1 MICTSLQ
8 HKNLDALFEALETTE
23 MAEIRLDRC
32 PLSLEEIEGLFGSS
46 DVPLVATCRIADV
59 LADLQRTD
67 GVPDTEKGR
76 REQQIRAYDITE
88 RRLTKAVEAGAAYI
102 DLEIEAPAPMSKR
115 LRKTAQENGTIV
127 IRSYHDFNGT
137 PSREKLAETAAQ
149 CREFGAEVIKI
160 VTTARCAADA
170 QTVLSLYDDFDR
182 LIAFCMG
189 EAGRQSRLDCLAKGA
204 PYTYA
209 ALTEEEA
216 TAPGQWTTA
225 SMKKALYGSWKPIS
239 CDAPLQMPCSKSF
252 AQRAILAAALAEGT
266 SHLSGYSPC
275 GDNESALA
283 VARSLGAD
291 VSFET
296 AGEAGSDEHFRSEA
310 RTRFCEE
317 EPASPA
323 VVIINGIGAKAGCL
337 QTESIHVGES
347 GLLTRLMIPIA
358 AVLGNG
364 NVRITGEKTLPG
376 RPLKGAADMMASF
389 GVLLASENARSNA
402 FNDVFVPLTVK
413 NNLVPGKAEISGK
426 DGSQLISG
434 LLTALPLTARNS
446 TLYVEDPKS
455 IPYMFITVDVLGKF
469 GIRIQSEMEGDD
481 IFLQTQDWG
490 HCSQITFKVKGNQQ
504 LKAADLAIEGDWSAA
519 ANFLVAGAI
528 FGTLDL
534 DGLDTASLQAD
545 LSIMDILTEAGA
557 SLSRLDEEKTLHVQ
571 RAPLNAF
578 HFDLN
583 QCPDLFPIVAV
594 LAAFC
599 QGESRLVGVNRLA
612 GKESDRG
619 KAVADMLTQMGVENR
634 IEDDEMIIRGQSLQ
648 QRLLTGALLRGGSY
662 TSLHDHRMVMAL
674 RVAALGADA
683 PIVIDDEACV
693 AKSFPS
699 FHEIFNKINH

>member
-8 HKNLDALFEALETTE
+8 HKNLDALFEALENTE

-32 PLSLEEIEGLFGSS
+32 PLSPDDIEGLFGSS
-46 DVPLVATCRIADV
+46 DVPLVATCRIAEV
-59 LADLQRTD
+59 LADLQRAD
-67 GVPDTEKGR
+67 GIPDTEKGR

-102 DLEIEAPAPMSKR
+102 DLEMEAPAPMSKR
-115 LRKTAQENGTIV
+115 LRKAAQENGTIV
-127 IRSYHDFNGT
+127 IRSYHDFAGT
-137 PSREKLAETAAQ
+137 PSREKLAETVSQ
-149 CREFGAEVIKI
+149 CREFGAEVVKI
-160 VTTARCAADA
+160 VTTAQCEADV

-216 TAPGQWTTA
+216 TAPGQWTTE

-283 VARSLGAD
+283 VARSLGATVLPVED
-291 VSFET
+291 T
-296 AGEAGSDEHFRSEA
+296 AG
-310 RTRFCEE
+310 TLT
-317 EPASPA
+317 
-323 VVIINGIGAKAGCL
+323 ITGIGATAGSMDL
-337 QTESIHVGES
+337 KEVHVGES
-347 GLLTRLMIPIA
+347 GLLTRLMIPIV
-358 AVLGNG
+358 AVLGKG

-434 LLTALPLTARNS
+434 LLTALPLTGKNS

-528 FGTLDL
+528 FGSLDL

-599 QGESRLVGVNRLA
+599 QGESRLAGVNRLA

-619 KAVADMLTQMGVENR
+619 KAVADMLTQMGVKNR
-634 IEDDEMIIRGQSLQ
+634 IEDDEMIICGRSLQ
-648 QRLLTGALLRGGSY
+648 QRLLTGTLLRGGSY

-674 RVAALGADA
+674 KVAALGADR
-683 PIVIDDEACV
+683 PITIDDEACV

-699 FHEIFNKINH
+699 FHEIFNKIKH

>member
-8 HKNLDALFEALETTE
+8 HKNLDALYEALETTE

-46 DVPLVATCRIADV
+46 DVPLVATCRIAEV
-59 LADLQRTD
+59 LADLQRAD
-67 GVPDTEKGR
+67 GIPDTEKGR

-88 RRLTKAVEAGAAYI
+88 RRLTKAVEAGAAYL

-115 LRKTAQENGTIV
+115 LRKAALENGTIV
-127 IRSYHDFNGT
+127 IRSYHDFTGT
-137 PSREKLAETAAQ
+137 PSREKLAETVSQ
-149 CREFGAEVIKI
+149 CREFGAEVVKI
-160 VTTARCAADA
+160 VTTAQCEADV
-170 QTVLSLYDDFDR
+170 QTVLSLYEDFDR

-209 ALTEEEA
+209 AFTEDEA
-216 TAPGQWTTA
+216 TAPGQWATA
-225 SMKKALYGSWKPIS
+225 SMKKALYGNWKPIA
-239 CDAPLQMPCSKSF
+239 CDTPLQMPCSKSF
-252 AQRAILAAALAEGT
+252 AQRAILAAALADGT

-283 VARSLGAD
+283 VARSLGAT
-291 VSFET
+291 VT
-296 AGEAGSDEHFRSEA
+296 GEDA
-310 RTRFCEE
+310 T
-317 EPASPA
+317 PA
-323 VVIINGIGAKAGCL
+323 VLTINGIGAHAGCL
-337 QTESIHVGES
+337 QNEAIHVGES
-347 GLLTRLMIPIA
+347 GLLTRLMIPIV
-358 AVLGNG
+358 AVLGKG

-389 GVLLASENARSNA
+389 GVLLSSDNARSNA

-434 LLTALPLTARNS
+434 LLTALPLTGKNS

-528 FGTLDL
+528 FGSLDL

-557 SLSRLDEEKTLHVQ
+557 SLSRLDDEKTIHVQ

-599 QGESRLVGVNRLA
+599 QGESRLAGVNRLA

-619 KAVADMLTQMGVENR
+619 KAVADMLTQMGVENH

-674 RVAALGADA
+674 KVAALGADG
-683 PIVIDDEACV
+683 PITIDDEACV

-699 FHEIFNKINH
+699 FHEIFNKIKH

>member
-32 PLSLEEIEGLFGSS
+32 PLSPDDIEGLFGSS
-46 DVPLVATCRIADV
+46 DVPLVATCRIAEV
-59 LADLQRTD
+59 LADLQRAD
-67 GVPDTEKGR
+67 GIPDTEKGR

-102 DLEIEAPAPMSKR
+102 DLEMEAPAPMSKR
-115 LRKTAQENGTIV
+115 LRKAALENGTIV
-127 IRSYHDFNGT
+127 IRSYHDFTGT
-137 PSREKLAETAAQ
+137 PSREKLAETVSQ
-149 CREFGAEVIKI
+149 CREFGAEVVKI
-160 VTTARCAADA
+160 VTTAQCEADV

-209 ALTEEEA
+209 AFTEDEA

-225 SMKKALYGSWKPIS
+225 SMEKALYGNWKPIA
-239 CDAPLQMPCSKSF
+239 CDTPLQMPCSKSF

-283 VARSLGAD
+283 VARSLGATVLPVED
-291 VSFET
+291 A
-296 AGEAGSDEHFRSEA
+296 AG
-310 RTRFCEE
+310 TLT
-317 EPASPA
+317 
-323 VVIINGIGAKAGCL
+323 ITGIGATAGSMDL
-337 QTESIHVGES
+337 KEVHVGES
-347 GLLTRLMIPIA
+347 GLLTRLMIPIV
-358 AVLGNG
+358 AVLGKG

-434 LLTALPLTARNS
+434 LLTALPLTGKNS

-504 LKAADLAIEGDWSAA
+504 IKAADLAIEGDWSAA

-528 FGTLDL
+528 FGSLDL

-599 QGESRLVGVNRLA
+599 QGESRLAGVNRLA

-619 KAVADMLTQMGVENR
+619 KAVADMLTQMGVKNR

-648 QRLLTGALLRGGSY
+648 QRLLTGTLLRGGSY

-674 RVAALGADA
+674 KVAALGADR
-683 PIVIDDEACV
+683 PITIDDEACV

-699 FHEIFNKINH
+699 FHEIFNKIKH

>member
-23 MAEIRLDRC
+23 MAEIRLDRG
-32 PLSLEEIEGLFGSS
+32 PLSPDDIEGLFGSS
-46 DVPLVATCRIADV
+46 DVPLVATCRIAEV
-59 LADLQRTD
+59 LADLQRAD
-67 GVPDTEKGR
+67 GIPDTEKGR

-88 RRLTKAVEAGAAYI
+88 RRLAKAVEAGAAYI
-102 DLEIEAPAPMSKR
+102 DLEMEAPAPMSKR
-115 LRKTAQENGTIV
+115 LRKAALENGTIV
-127 IRSYHDFNGT
+127 IRSYHDFTGT
-137 PSREKLAETAAQ
+137 PSREKLAETISQ
-149 CREFGAEVIKI
+149 CREFGAEVVKI
-160 VTTARCAADA
+160 VTTAQCEADV
-170 QTVLSLYDDFDR
+170 QTVLSLYEDFDR

-209 ALTEEEA
+209 AFTEDEA

-225 SMKKALYGSWKPIS
+225 SMEKALYGNWKPIA
-239 CDAPLQMPCSKSF
+239 CDTPLQMPCSKSF

-283 VARSLGAD
+283 VARSLGATVLPVED
-291 VSFET
+291 A
-296 AGEAGSDEHFRSEA
+296 AG
-310 RTRFCEE
+310 TLT
-317 EPASPA
+317 
-323 VVIINGIGAKAGCL
+323 ITGIGATAGSMDL
-337 QTESIHVGES
+337 KEVHVGES
-347 GLLTRLMIPIA
+347 GLLTRLMIPIV
-358 AVLGNG
+358 AVLGKG
-364 NVRITGEKTLPG
+364 PVRITGEKTLPG

-389 GVLLASENARSNA
+389 GVLLSSDNARSNA

-434 LLTALPLTARNS
+434 LLTALPLTGKNS

-504 LKAADLAIEGDWSAA
+504 IKAADLAIEGDWSAA

-528 FGTLDL
+528 FGSLDL

-599 QGESRLVGVNRLA
+599 QGESRLAGVNRLA

-619 KAVADMLTQMGVENR
+619 KAVADMLTQMGVKNR
-634 IEDDEMIIRGQSLQ
+634 IEDDEMIICGRSLQ
-648 QRLLTGALLRGGSY
+648 QRLLTGTLLRGGSY

-674 RVAALGADA
+674 KVAALGADR
-683 PIVIDDEACV
+683 PITIDDEACV

-699 FHEIFNKINH
+699 FHEIFNKIKH

>member
-46 DVPLVATCRIADV
+46 DVPLVATCRIAEV
-59 LADLQRTD
+59 LADLQRAD
-67 GVPDTEKGR
+67 GIPDTEKGR

-88 RRLTKAVEAGAAYI
+88 RRLTKAVEAGAAYL
-102 DLEIEAPAPMSKR
+102 DLEMEAPAPMSKR
-115 LRKTAQENGTIV
+115 LRKAAQENGTIV
-127 IRSYHDFNGT
+127 IRSYHDFAGT
-137 PSREKLAETAAQ
+137 PSREKLAETVSQ
-149 CREFGAEVIKI
+149 CREFGAEVVKI
-160 VTTARCAADA
+160 VTTAQCEADV
-170 QTVLSLYDDFDR
+170 QTVLSLYEDFDR

-189 EAGRQSRLDCLAKGA
+189 ETGRQSRLDCLAKGA

-209 ALTEEEA
+209 AFTEDEA

-225 SMKKALYGSWKPIS
+225 SMEKALYGNWKPIA
-239 CDAPLQMPCSKSF
+239 CDTPLQMPCSKSF
-252 AQRAILAAALAEGT
+252 AQRAILAAALADGT

-283 VARSLGAD
+283 VARSLGATVLPVED
-291 VSFET
+291 A
-296 AGEAGSDEHFRSEA
+296 AG
-310 RTRFCEE
+310 TLT
-317 EPASPA
+317 
-323 VVIINGIGAKAGCL
+323 ITGIGATAGSMDL
-337 QTESIHVGES
+337 KEVHVGES
-347 GLLTRLMIPIA
+347 GLLTRLMIPIV
-358 AVLGNG
+358 AVLGKG

-389 GVLLASENARSNA
+389 GVLLSSDNARSNA

-434 LLTALPLTARNS
+434 LLTALPLTGKNS

-504 LKAADLAIEGDWSAA
+504 IKAADLAIEGDWSAA

-528 FGTLDL
+528 FGSLDL

-594 LAAFC
+594 LATFC
-599 QGESRLVGVNRLA
+599 QGESRLAGVNRLA

-619 KAVADMLTQMGVENR
+619 KAVADMLTQMGVKNR
-634 IEDDEMIIRGQSLQ
+634 IEDDEMIICGRSLQ
-648 QRLLTGALLRGGSY
+648 QRLLTGTLLRGGSY

-674 RVAALGADA
+674 KVAALGADG
-683 PIVIDDEACV
+683 PITIDDEACV

>member
-32 PLSLEEIEGLFGSS
+32 PLSPDDIEGLFGSS
-46 DVPLVATCRIADV
+46 DVPLVATCRIAEV
-59 LADLQRTD
+59 LADLQRAD
-67 GVPDTEKGR
+67 GIPDTEKGR

-88 RRLTKAVEAGAAYI
+88 RRLAKAVEAGAAYI
-102 DLEIEAPAPMSKR
+102 DLEMEAPAPMSKR
-115 LRKTAQENGTIV
+115 LRKAALENGTIV
-127 IRSYHDFNGT
+127 IRSYHDFTGT
-137 PSREKLAETAAQ
+137 PSREKLAETISQ
-149 CREFGAEVIKI
+149 CREFGAEVVKI
-160 VTTARCAADA
+160 VTTAQCEADV
-170 QTVLSLYDDFDR
+170 QTVLSLYEDFDR

-209 ALTEEEA
+209 AFTEDEA

-225 SMKKALYGSWKPIS
+225 SMEKALYGNWKPIA
-239 CDAPLQMPCSKSF
+239 CDTPLQMPCSKSF

-283 VARSLGAD
+283 VARSLGATVLPVED
-291 VSFET
+291 A
-296 AGEAGSDEHFRSEA
+296 AG
-310 RTRFCEE
+310 TLT
-317 EPASPA
+317 
-323 VVIINGIGAKAGCL
+323 ITGIGATAGSMDL
-337 QTESIHVGES
+337 KEVHVGES
-347 GLLTRLMIPIA
+347 GLLTRLMIPIV
-358 AVLGNG
+358 AVLGKG

-434 LLTALPLTARNS
+434 LLTALPLTGKNS

-504 LKAADLAIEGDWSAA
+504 IKAADLAIEGDWSAA

-528 FGTLDL
+528 FGSLDL

-599 QGESRLVGVNRLA
+599 QGESRLAGVNRLA

-619 KAVADMLTQMGVENR
+619 KAVADMLTQMGVKNR
-634 IEDDEMIIRGQSLQ
+634 IEDDEMIICGRSLQ
-648 QRLLTGALLRGGSY
+648 QRLLTGTLLRGGSY

-674 RVAALGADA
+674 KVAALGADR
-683 PIVIDDEACV
+683 PITIDDEACV

-699 FHEIFNKINH
+699 FHEIFNKIKH

>member
-32 PLSLEEIEGLFGSS
+32 PLSPDDIEGLFGSS
-46 DVPLVATCRIADV
+46 DVPLVATCRIAEV
-59 LADLQRTD
+59 LADLQRAD
-67 GVPDTEKGR
+67 GIPDTEKGR

-88 RRLTKAVEAGAAYI
+88 RRLAKAVEAGAAYI
-102 DLEIEAPAPMSKR
+102 DLEMEAPAPMSKR
-115 LRKTAQENGTIV
+115 LRKAALENGTIV
-127 IRSYHDFNGT
+127 IRSYHDFTGT
-137 PSREKLAETAAQ
+137 PSREKLAETISQ
-149 CREFGAEVIKI
+149 CREFGAEVVKI
-160 VTTARCAADA
+160 VTTAQCEADV
-170 QTVLSLYDDFDR
+170 QTVLSLYEDFDR

-209 ALTEEEA
+209 AFTEDEA

-225 SMKKALYGSWKPIS
+225 SMEKALYGNWKPIA
-239 CDAPLQMPCSKSF
+239 CDTPLQMPCSKSF

-283 VARSLGAD
+283 VARSLGATVLPVED
-291 VSFET
+291 A
-296 AGEAGSDEHFRSEA
+296 AG
-310 RTRFCEE
+310 TLT
-317 EPASPA
+317 
-323 VVIINGIGAKAGCL
+323 ITGIGATAGSMDL
-337 QTESIHVGES
+337 KEVHVGES
-347 GLLTRLMIPIA
+347 GLLTRLMIPIV
-358 AVLGNG
+358 AVLGKG
-364 NVRITGEKTLPG
+364 PVRITGEKTLPG

-389 GVLLASENARSNA
+389 GVLLSSDNARSNA

-434 LLTALPLTARNS
+434 LLTALPLTGKNS

-504 LKAADLAIEGDWSAA
+504 IKAADLAIEGDWSAA

-528 FGTLDL
+528 FGSLDL

-594 LAAFC
+594 LATFC
-599 QGESRLVGVNRLA
+599 QGESRLAGVNRLA

-619 KAVADMLTQMGVENR
+619 KAVADMLTQMGVKNR
-634 IEDDEMIIRGQSLQ
+634 IEDDEMIICGRSLQ
-648 QRLLTGALLRGGSY
+648 QRLLTGTLLRGGSY

-674 RVAALGADA
+674 KVVALGADS
-683 PIVIDDEACV
+683 PITIDDEACV

-699 FHEIFNKINH
+699 FHEIFNKIKH

>member
-1 MICTSLQ
+1 MICTCIQ
-8 HKNLDALFEALETTE
+8 HKTLEEIFQILERVE

-46 DVPLVATCRIADV
+46 DVPLVATCRIADI
-59 LADLQRTD
+59 LADLQRAD
-67 GVPDTEKGR
+67 GIPDTEKGR

-88 RRLTKAVEAGAAYI
+88 RRLTKAVEAGAAYL

-115 LRKTAQENGTIV
+115 LRKAALENGTIV
-127 IRSYHDFNGT
+127 IRSYHDFTGT
-137 PSREKLAETAAQ
+137 PSREKLAETVSQ
-149 CREFGAEVIKI
+149 CREFGAEVVKI
-160 VTTARCAADA
+160 VTTAQCEADV
-170 QTVLSLYDDFDR
+170 QTVLSLYEDFDR

-209 ALTEEEA
+209 AFTEDEA

-225 SMKKALYGSWKPIS
+225 SMEKVLYGNWKPIA
-239 CDAPLQMPCSKSF
+239 CDTPLQMPCSKSF

-283 VARSLGAD
+283 VARSLGAT
-291 VSFET
+291 VT
-296 AGEAGSDEHFRSEA
+296 GEDA
-310 RTRFCEE
+310 T
-317 EPASPA
+317 PA
-323 VVIINGIGAKAGCL
+323 VLTINGIGAHAGCL
-337 QTESIHVGES
+337 QNEAIHVGES
-347 GLLTRLMIPIA
+347 GLLTRLMIPIV
-358 AVLGNG
+358 AVLGKG

-389 GVLLASENARSNA
+389 GVLLSSDNARSNA
-402 FNDVFVPLTVK
+402 FNDVFVPLTIK

-434 LLTALPLTARNS
+434 LLTALPLTGKNS

-528 FGTLDL
+528 FGSLDL

-557 SLSRLDEEKTLHVQ
+557 SLSRLDDEKTIHVQ

-594 LAAFC
+594 LATFC
-599 QGESRLVGVNRLA
+599 QGESRLAGVNRLA

-619 KAVADMLTQMGVENR
+619 KAVADMLTQMGVENH

-674 RVAALGADA
+674 KVAALGADG
-683 PIVIDDEACV
+683 PITIDDETCV

-699 FHEIFNKINH
+699 FHEIFNKIKH

>member
-32 PLSLEEIEGLFGSS
+32 PLSPDDIEGLFGSS
-46 DVPLVATCRIADV
+46 DVPLVATCRIAEV
-59 LADLQRTD
+59 LADLQRAD
-67 GVPDTEKGR
+67 GIPDTEKGR

-88 RRLTKAVEAGAAYI
+88 RRLAKAVEAGAAYI
-102 DLEIEAPAPMSKR
+102 DLEMEAPAPMSKR
-115 LRKTAQENGTIV
+115 LRKAALENGTIV
-127 IRSYHDFNGT
+127 IRSYHDFTGT
-137 PSREKLAETAAQ
+137 PSREKLAETISQ
-149 CREFGAEVIKI
+149 CREFGAEVVKI
-160 VTTARCAADA
+160 VTTAQCEADV
-170 QTVLSLYDDFDR
+170 QTVLSLYEDFDR

-209 ALTEEEA
+209 AFTEDEA

-225 SMKKALYGSWKPIS
+225 SMEKALYGNWKPIA
-239 CDAPLQMPCSKSF
+239 CDTPLQMPCSKSF

-283 VARSLGAD
+283 VARSLGATVLPVED
-291 VSFET
+291 A
-296 AGEAGSDEHFRSEA
+296 AG
-310 RTRFCEE
+310 TLT
-317 EPASPA
+317 
-323 VVIINGIGAKAGCL
+323 ITGIGATAGSMDL
-337 QTESIHVGES
+337 KEVHVGES
-347 GLLTRLMIPIA
+347 GLLTRLMIPIV
-358 AVLGNG
+358 AVLGKG
-364 NVRITGEKTLPG
+364 PVRITGEKTLPG

-389 GVLLASENARSNA
+389 GVLLSSDNARSNA

-434 LLTALPLTARNS
+434 LLTALPLTSKNS

-504 LKAADLAIEGDWSAA
+504 IKAADLAIEGDWSAA

-528 FGTLDL
+528 FGSLDL

-599 QGESRLVGVNRLA
+599 QGESRLAGVNRLA

-619 KAVADMLTQMGVENR
+619 KAVADMLTQMGVENH

-674 RVAALGADA
+674 KVAALGADS
-683 PIVIDDEACV
+683 PITIDDEACV

-699 FHEIFNKINH
+699 FHEIFNKIKH

>member
-8 HKNLDALFEALETTE
+8 HKNLDALYEALETTE

-76 REQQIRAYDITE
+76 REQQISAYDITE
-88 RRLTKAVEAGAAYI
+88 RRLTKAVEAGAAYL

-115 LRKTAQENGTIV
+115 LRKAAQENGSIV
-127 IRSYHDFNGT
+127 IRSYHDFDGT

-204 PYTYA
+204 PYTYV

-216 TAPGQWTTA
+216 TAPGQWTTE

-291 VSFET
+291 VSAET
-296 AGEAGSDEHFRSEA
+296 
-310 RTRFCEE
+310 T
-317 EPASPA
+317 SPT
-323 VVIINGIGAKAGCL
+323 VLTIKGIGAKAGCL

-434 LLTALPLTARNS
+434 LLTALPLTAKNS

-528 FGTLDL
+528 FGSLDL

-674 RVAALGADA
+674 RVAALGANA

-699 FHEIFNKINH
+699 FHEIFNKIKH

>member
-8 HKNLDALFEALETTE
+8 HKNLDALFEALENTE

-32 PLSLEEIEGLFGSS
+32 PLSPDDIEGLFGSS
-46 DVPLVATCRIADV
+46 DVPLVATCRIAEV
-59 LADLQRTD
+59 LADLQRAD
-67 GVPDTEKGR
+67 GIPDTEKGR

-102 DLEIEAPAPMSKR
+102 DLEMEAPAPMSKR
-115 LRKTAQENGTIV
+115 LRKAALENGTIV
-127 IRSYHDFNGT
+127 IRSYHDFTGT
-137 PSREKLAETAAQ
+137 PSREKLAETVSQ
-149 CREFGAEVIKI
+149 CREFGAEVVKI
-160 VTTARCAADA
+160 VTTAQCEADV

-189 EAGRQSRLDCLAKGA
+189 EAGRQSRLDCLVKGA

-209 ALTEEEA
+209 ALTEDEA
-216 TAPGQWTTA
+216 TAPGQWSTA
-225 SMKKALYGSWKPIS
+225 SMKKALYGTWEPVTGNE
-239 CDAPLQMPCSKSF
+239 PLQMPCSKSF

-283 VARSLGAD
+283 VARSLGATVLPVED
-291 VSFET
+291 T
-296 AGEAGSDEHFRSEA
+296 AG
-310 RTRFCEE
+310 TLT
-317 EPASPA
+317 
-323 VVIINGIGAKAGCL
+323 ITGIGATAGSMDL
-337 QTESIHVGES
+337 KEVHVGES
-347 GLLTRLMIPIA
+347 GLLTRLMIPIV
-358 AVLGNG
+358 AVLGKG

-434 LLTALPLTARNS
+434 LLTALPLTGKNS

-504 LKAADLAIEGDWSAA
+504 IKAADLAIEGDWSAA

-528 FGTLDL
+528 FGSLDL

-599 QGESRLVGVNRLA
+599 QGESRLAGVNRLA

-619 KAVADMLTQMGVENR
+619 KAVADMLTQMGVKNR

-648 QRLLTGALLRGGSY
+648 QRLLTGTLLRGGSY

-674 RVAALGADA
+674 KVAALGADR
-683 PIVIDDEACV
+683 PITIDDEACV

-699 FHEIFNKINH
+699 FHEIFNKIKH

>member
-32 PLSLEEIEGLFGSS
+32 PLSPDDIEGLFGSS
-46 DVPLVATCRIADV
+46 DVPLVATCRIAEV
-59 LADLQRTD
+59 LADLQRAD
-67 GVPDTEKGR
+67 GIPDTEKGR

-88 RRLTKAVEAGAAYI
+88 RRLAKAVEAGAAYI
-102 DLEIEAPAPMSKR
+102 DLEMEAPAPMSKR
-115 LRKTAQENGTIV
+115 LRKAALENGTIV
-127 IRSYHDFNGT
+127 IRSYHDFTGT
-137 PSREKLAETAAQ
+137 PSREKLAETISQ
-149 CREFGAEVIKI
+149 CREFGAEVVKI
-160 VTTARCAADA
+160 VTTAQCEADV
-170 QTVLSLYDDFDR
+170 QTVLSLYEDFDR

-209 ALTEEEA
+209 AFTEDEA

-225 SMKKALYGSWKPIS
+225 SMEKALYGNWKPIA
-239 CDAPLQMPCSKSF
+239 CDTPLQMPCSKSF
-252 AQRAILAAALAEGT
+252 AQRAILAAALADGT

-283 VARSLGAD
+283 VARSLGATVLPVED
-291 VSFET
+291 A
-296 AGEAGSDEHFRSEA
+296 AG
-310 RTRFCEE
+310 TLT
-317 EPASPA
+317 
-323 VVIINGIGAKAGCL
+323 ITGIGATAGSMDL
-337 QTESIHVGES
+337 KEVHVGES
-347 GLLTRLMIPIA
+347 GLLTRLMIPIV
-358 AVLGNG
+358 AVLGKG
-364 NVRITGEKTLPG
+364 PVRITGEKTLPG

-389 GVLLASENARSNA
+389 GVLLSSDNARSNA

-434 LLTALPLTARNS
+434 LLTALPLTGKNS

-528 FGTLDL
+528 FGSLDL

-557 SLSRLDEEKTLHVQ
+557 SLSRLDDEKTIHVQ

-594 LAAFC
+594 LATFC
-599 QGESRLVGVNRLA
+599 QGESRLAGVNRLA

-619 KAVADMLTQMGVENR
+619 KAVADMLTQMGVKNR
-634 IEDDEMIIRGQSLQ
+634 IEDDEMIICGRSLQ
-648 QRLLTGALLRGGSY
+648 QRLLTGTLLRGGSY

-674 RVAALGADA
+674 KVVALGADS
-683 PIVIDDEACV
+683 PITIDDEACV

-699 FHEIFNKINH
+699 FHEIFNKIKH

>member
-8 HKNLDALFEALETTE
+8 HKNLDALYEALETTE

-46 DVPLVATCRIADV
+46 DVPLVATCRIADI
-59 LADLQRTD
+59 LADLQRAD
-67 GVPDTEKGR
+67 GIPDTEKGR

-88 RRLTKAVEAGAAYI
+88 RRLTKAVEAGAAYL

-115 LRKTAQENGTIV
+115 LRKAALENGTIV
-127 IRSYHDFNGT
+127 IRSYHDFTGT
-137 PSREKLAETAAQ
+137 PSREKLAETVSQ
-149 CREFGAEVIKI
+149 CREFGAEVVKI
-160 VTTARCAADA
+160 VTTAQCEADV
-170 QTVLSLYDDFDR
+170 QTVLSLYEDFDR

-209 ALTEEEA
+209 AFTEDEA

-225 SMKKALYGSWKPIS
+225 SMEKALYGNWKPIA
-239 CDAPLQMPCSKSF
+239 CDTPLQMPCSKSF
-252 AQRAILAAALAEGT
+252 AQRAILAAALADGT

-283 VARSLGAD
+283 VARSLGAT
-291 VSFET
+291 VTT
-296 AGEAGSDEHFRSEA
+296 AEEAAG
-310 RTRFCEE
+310 TLT
-317 EPASPA
+317 
-323 VVIINGIGAKAGCL
+323 ITGIGATAGSMDL
-337 QTESIHVGES
+337 KEVHVGES
-347 GLLTRLMIPIA
+347 GLLTRLMIPIV
-358 AVLGNG
+358 AVLGKG

-389 GVLLASENARSNA
+389 GVLLSSDNARSNA

-434 LLTALPLTARNS
+434 LLTALPLTGKNS

-528 FGTLDL
+528 FGSLDL

-557 SLSRLDEEKTLHVQ
+557 SLSRLDDEKTIHVQ

-594 LAAFC
+594 LATFC
-599 QGESRLVGVNRLA
+599 QGESRLAGVNRLA

-619 KAVADMLTQMGVENR
+619 KAVADMLTQMGVENH

-674 RVAALGADA
+674 KVAALGADG
-683 PIVIDDEACV
+683 PITIDDEACV

-699 FHEIFNKINH
+699 FHEIFNKIKH

>member
-32 PLSLEEIEGLFGSS
+32 PLSPDDIEGLFGSS
-46 DVPLVATCRIADV
+46 DVPLVATCRIAEV
-59 LADLQRTD
+59 LADLQRAD
-67 GVPDTEKGR
+67 GIPDTEKGR

-88 RRLTKAVEAGAAYI
+88 RRLAKAVEAGAAYI
-102 DLEIEAPAPMSKR
+102 DLEMEAPAPMSKR
-115 LRKTAQENGTIV
+115 LRKAALENGTIV
-127 IRSYHDFNGT
+127 IRSYHDFTGT
-137 PSREKLAETAAQ
+137 PSREKLAETISQ
-149 CREFGAEVIKI
+149 CREFGAEVVKI
-160 VTTARCAADA
+160 VTTAQCEADV
-170 QTVLSLYDDFDR
+170 QTVLSLYEDFDR

-209 ALTEEEA
+209 AFTEDEA

-225 SMKKALYGSWKPIS
+225 SMEKALYGNWKPIA
-239 CDAPLQMPCSKSF
+239 CDTPLQMPCSKSF
-252 AQRAILAAALAEGT
+252 TQRAILAAALADGT

-283 VARSLGAD
+283 VARSLGATVLPVED
-291 VSFET
+291 A
-296 AGEAGSDEHFRSEA
+296 AG
-310 RTRFCEE
+310 TLT
-317 EPASPA
+317 
-323 VVIINGIGAKAGCL
+323 ITGIGATAGSMDL
-337 QTESIHVGES
+337 KEVHVGES
-347 GLLTRLMIPIA
+347 GLLTRLMIPIV
-358 AVLGNG
+358 AVLGKG
-364 NVRITGEKTLPG
+364 PVRITGEKTLPG

-389 GVLLASENARSNA
+389 GVLLSSDNARSNA

-434 LLTALPLTARNS
+434 LLTALPLTGKNS

-528 FGTLDL
+528 FGSLDL

-557 SLSRLDEEKTLHVQ
+557 SLSRLDDEKTIHVQ

-594 LAAFC
+594 LATFC
-599 QGESRLVGVNRLA
+599 QGESRLAGVNRLA

-619 KAVADMLTQMGVENR
+619 KAVADMLTQMGVENH

-674 RVAALGADA
+674 KVAALGADG
-683 PIVIDDEACV
+683 PITIDDEACV

-699 FHEIFNKINH
+699 FHEIFNKIKH

>member
-32 PLSLEEIEGLFGSS
+32 PLSPDDIEGLFGSS
-46 DVPLVATCRIADV
+46 DVPLVATCRIAEV
-59 LADLQRTD
+59 LADLQRAD
-67 GVPDTEKGR
+67 GIPDTEKGR

-102 DLEIEAPAPMSKR
+102 DLEMEAPAPMSKR
-115 LRKTAQENGTIV
+115 LRKAAQENGTIV
-127 IRSYHDFNGT
+127 IRSYHDFTGT
-137 PSREKLAETAAQ
+137 PSREKLAEMAAQ
-149 CREFGAEVIKI
+149 CREFGAEVVKI
-160 VTTARCAADA
+160 VTTAQCEADV
-170 QTVLSLYDDFDR
+170 QTVLSLYEDFDR

-209 ALTEEEA
+209 AFTEDEA

-225 SMKKALYGSWKPIS
+225 SMEKALYGNWKPIA
-239 CDAPLQMPCSKSF
+239 CDTPLQMPCSKSF

-283 VARSLGAD
+283 VARSLGATVLPVED
-291 VSFET
+291 A
-296 AGEAGSDEHFRSEA
+296 AG
-310 RTRFCEE
+310 TLT
-317 EPASPA
+317 
-323 VVIINGIGAKAGCL
+323 ITGIGATAGSMDL
-337 QTESIHVGES
+337 KEVHVGES
-347 GLLTRLMIPIA
+347 GLLTRLMIPIV
-358 AVLGNG
+358 AVLGKG
-364 NVRITGEKTLPG
+364 PVRITGEKTLPG

-389 GVLLASENARSNA
+389 GVLLSSDNARSNA

-434 LLTALPLTARNS
+434 LLTALPLTGKNS

-504 LKAADLAIEGDWSAA
+504 IKAADLAIEGDWSAA

-528 FGTLDL
+528 FGSLDL

-599 QGESRLVGVNRLA
+599 QGESRLAGVNRLA

-619 KAVADMLTQMGVENR
+619 KAVADMLTQMGVKNR
-634 IEDDEMIIRGQSLQ
+634 IEDDEMIICGRSLQ
-648 QRLLTGALLRGGSY
+648 QRLLTGTLLRGGSY

-674 RVAALGADA
+674 KVAALGADR
-683 PIVIDDEACV
+683 PITIDDEACV

-699 FHEIFNKINH
+699 FHEIFNKIKH

>member
-1 MICTSLQ
+1 M
-8 HKNLDALFEALETTE
+8 E
-23 MAEIRLDRC
+23 
-32 PLSLEEIEGLFGSS
+32 
-46 DVPLVATCRIADV
+46 
-59 LADLQRTD
+59 
-67 GVPDTEKGR
+67 
-76 REQQIRAYDITE
+76 
-88 RRLTKAVEAGAAYI
+88 
-102 DLEIEAPAPMSKR
+102 
-115 LRKTAQENGTIV
+115 
-127 IRSYHDFNGT
+127 
-137 PSREKLAETAAQ
+137 
-149 CREFGAEVIKI
+149 
-160 VTTARCAADA
+160 
-170 QTVLSLYDDFDR
+170 
-182 LIAFCMG
+182 
-189 EAGRQSRLDCLAKGA
+189 
-204 PYTYA
+204 
-209 ALTEEEA
+209 
-216 TAPGQWTTA
+216 
-225 SMKKALYGSWKPIS
+225 KALYGNWKPIA
-239 CDAPLQMPCSKSF
+239 CDTPLQMPCSKSF
-252 AQRAILAAALAEGT
+252 AQRAILAAALADGT

-283 VARSLGAD
+283 VARSLGATVLPVED
-291 VSFET
+291 A
-296 AGEAGSDEHFRSEA
+296 AG
-310 RTRFCEE
+310 TLT
-317 EPASPA
+317 
-323 VVIINGIGAKAGCL
+323 ITGIGATAGSMDL
-337 QTESIHVGES
+337 KEVHVGES
-347 GLLTRLMIPIA
+347 GLLTRLMIPIV
-358 AVLGNG
+358 AVLGKG
-364 NVRITGEKTLPG
+364 PVRITGEKTLPG

-434 LLTALPLTARNS
+434 LLTALPLTGKNS

-504 LKAADLAIEGDWSAA
+504 IKAADLAIEGDWSAA

-528 FGTLDL
+528 FGSLDL

-599 QGESRLVGVNRLA
+599 QGESRLAGVNRLA

-619 KAVADMLTQMGVENR
+619 KAVADMLTQMGVKNR
-634 IEDDEMIIRGQSLQ
+634 IEDDEMIICGRSLQ
-648 QRLLTGALLRGGSY
+648 QRLLTGTLLRGGSY

-674 RVAALGADA
+674 KVAALGADR
-683 PIVIDDEACV
+683 PITIDDEACV

-699 FHEIFNKINH
+699 FHEIFNKIKH

>member
-32 PLSLEEIEGLFGSS
+32 PLSPDDIEGLFGSS
-46 DVPLVATCRIADV
+46 DVPLVATCRIAEV
-59 LADLQRTD
+59 LADLQRAD
-67 GVPDTEKGR
+67 GIPDTEKGR

-102 DLEIEAPAPMSKR
+102 DLEMEAPAPMSKR
-115 LRKTAQENGTIV
+115 LRKAAQENGTIV
-127 IRSYHDFNGT
+127 IRSYHDFAGT
-137 PSREKLAETAAQ
+137 PSREKLAETVSQ
-149 CREFGAEVIKI
+149 CREFGAEVVKI
-160 VTTARCAADA
+160 VTTAQCEADV

-209 ALTEEEA
+209 ALTEDEA
-216 TAPGQWTTA
+216 TAPGQWSTA
-225 SMKKALYGSWKPIS
+225 SMKKALYGTWEPVTGNE
-239 CDAPLQMPCSKSF
+239 PLQMPCSKSF

-283 VARSLGAD
+283 VARSLGATVLPVED
-291 VSFET
+291 T
-296 AGEAGSDEHFRSEA
+296 AG
-310 RTRFCEE
+310 TLT
-317 EPASPA
+317 
-323 VVIINGIGAKAGCL
+323 ITGIGATAGSMDL
-337 QTESIHVGES
+337 KEVHVGES
-347 GLLTRLMIPIA
+347 GLLTRLMIPIV
-358 AVLGNG
+358 AVLGKG

-434 LLTALPLTARNS
+434 LLTALPLTGKNS

-528 FGTLDL
+528 FGSLDL

-599 QGESRLVGVNRLA
+599 QGESRLAGVNRLA

-619 KAVADMLTQMGVENR
+619 KAVADMLTQMGVKNR
-634 IEDDEMIIRGQSLQ
+634 IEDDEMIICGRSLQ
-648 QRLLTGALLRGGSY
+648 QRLLTGTLLRGGSY

-674 RVAALGADA
+674 KVAALGADR
-683 PIVIDDEACV
+683 PITIDDEACV

-699 FHEIFNKINH
+699 FHEIFNKIKH

>member
-32 PLSLEEIEGLFGSS
+32 PLSPDDIEGLFGSS
-46 DVPLVATCRIADV
+46 DVPLVATCRIAEV
-59 LADLQRTD
+59 LADLQRAD
-67 GVPDTEKGR
+67 GIPDTEKGR

-102 DLEIEAPAPMSKR
+102 DLEMEAPAPMSKR
-115 LRKTAQENGTIV
+115 LRKAAQENGTIV
-127 IRSYHDFNGT
+127 IRSYHDFAGT
-137 PSREKLAETAAQ
+137 PSREKLAETVSQ
-149 CREFGAEVIKI
+149 CREFGAEVVKI
-160 VTTARCAADA
+160 VTTAQCEADV

-209 ALTEEEA
+209 ALTEDEA
-216 TAPGQWTTA
+216 TAPGQWSTA
-225 SMKKALYGSWKPIS
+225 SMKKALYGTWEPVTGNE
-239 CDAPLQMPCSKSF
+239 PLQMPCSKSF

-283 VARSLGAD
+283 VARSLGATVLPVED
-291 VSFET
+291 T
-296 AGEAGSDEHFRSEA
+296 AG
-310 RTRFCEE
+310 TLT
-317 EPASPA
+317 
-323 VVIINGIGAKAGCL
+323 ITGIGATAGSMDL
-337 QTESIHVGES
+337 KEVHVGES
-347 GLLTRLMIPIA
+347 GLLTRLMIPIV
-358 AVLGNG
+358 AVLGKG

-434 LLTALPLTARNS
+434 LLTALPLTGKNS

-528 FGTLDL
+528 FGSLDL

-594 LAAFC
+594 LATFC
-599 QGESRLVGVNRLA
+599 QGESRLAGVNRLA

-619 KAVADMLTQMGVENR
+619 KAVADMLTQMGVENH
-634 IEDDEMIIRGQSLQ
+634 IEDDEMIICGQSLQ

-674 RVAALGADA
+674 KVAALGADG
-683 PIVIDDEACV
+683 PITIDDEACV

-699 FHEIFNKINH
+699 FHEIFNKIKH

>member
-32 PLSLEEIEGLFGSS
+32 PLSPDDIEGLFGSS
-46 DVPLVATCRIADV
+46 DVPLVATCRIAEV
-59 LADLQRTD
+59 LADLQRAD
-67 GVPDTEKGR
+67 GIPDTEKGR

-102 DLEIEAPAPMSKR
+102 DLEMEAPAPMSKR
-115 LRKTAQENGTIV
+115 LRKAALENGTIV
-127 IRSYHDFNGT
+127 IRSYHDFTGT
-137 PSREKLAETAAQ
+137 PSREKLAETISQ
-149 CREFGAEVIKI
+149 CREFGAEVVKI
-160 VTTARCAADA
+160 VTTAQCEADV
-170 QTVLSLYDDFDR
+170 QTVLSLYEDFDR

-209 ALTEEEA
+209 AFTEDEA

-225 SMKKALYGSWKPIS
+225 SMEKALYGNWKPIA
-239 CDAPLQMPCSKSF
+239 CDTPLQMPCSKSF

-283 VARSLGAD
+283 VARSLGATVLPVED
-291 VSFET
+291 A
-296 AGEAGSDEHFRSEA
+296 AG
-310 RTRFCEE
+310 TLT
-317 EPASPA
+317 
-323 VVIINGIGAKAGCL
+323 ITGIGATAGSMDL
-337 QTESIHVGES
+337 KEVHVGES
-347 GLLTRLMIPIA
+347 GLLTRLMIPIV
-358 AVLGNG
+358 AVLGKG
-364 NVRITGEKTLPG
+364 PVRITGEKTLPG

-389 GVLLASENARSNA
+389 GVLLSSDNARSNA

-434 LLTALPLTARNS
+434 LLTALPLTSKNS

-504 LKAADLAIEGDWSAA
+504 IKAADLAIEGDWSAA

-528 FGTLDL
+528 FGSLDL

-594 LAAFC
+594 LATFC
-599 QGESRLVGVNRLA
+599 QGESRLAGVNRLA

-619 KAVADMLTQMGVENR
+619 KAVADMLTQMGVENH

-674 RVAALGADA
+674 KVAALGADS
-683 PIVIDDEACV
+683 PITIDDEACV

-699 FHEIFNKINH
+699 FHEIFNKIKH

>member
-8 HKNLDALFEALETTE
+8 QKNLDALFEALETTE

-32 PLSLEEIEGLFGSS
+32 PLSPDDIEGLFGSS
-46 DVPLVATCRIADV
+46 DVPLVATCRIAEV
-59 LADLQRTD
+59 LADLQRAD
-67 GVPDTEKGR
+67 GIPDTEKGR

-102 DLEIEAPAPMSKR
+102 DLEMEAPAPMSKR
-115 LRKTAQENGTIV
+115 LRKAAQENGTIV
-127 IRSYHDFNGT
+127 IRSYHDFAGT
-137 PSREKLAETAAQ
+137 PSREKLAETVSQ
-149 CREFGAEVIKI
+149 CREFGAEVVKI
-160 VTTARCAADA
+160 VTTAQCEADV
-170 QTVLSLYDDFDR
+170 QTVLSLYEDFDR

-209 ALTEEEA
+209 AFTEDEA

-225 SMKKALYGSWKPIS
+225 SMEKALYGNWKPIA
-239 CDAPLQMPCSKSF
+239 CDTPLQMPCSKSF
-252 AQRAILAAALAEGT
+252 AQRAILAAALADGT

-283 VARSLGAD
+283 VARSLGAT
-291 VSFET
+291 VTT
-296 AGEAGSDEHFRSEA
+296 AEEAAG
-310 RTRFCEE
+310 TLT
-317 EPASPA
+317 
-323 VVIINGIGAKAGCL
+323 ITGIGATAGSMDL
-337 QTESIHVGES
+337 KEVHVGES
-347 GLLTRLMIPIA
+347 GLLTRLMIPIV
-358 AVLGNG
+358 AVLGKG

-389 GVLLASENARSNA
+389 GVLLSSDNARSNA

-434 LLTALPLTARNS
+434 LLTALPLTGKNS

-528 FGTLDL
+528 FGSLDL

-594 LAAFC
+594 LATFC
-599 QGESRLVGVNRLA
+599 QGESRLAGVNRLA

-619 KAVADMLTQMGVENR
+619 KAVADMLTQMGVENH
-634 IEDDEMIIRGQSLQ
+634 IEDDEMIICGQSLQ

-674 RVAALGADA
+674 KVAALGADG
-683 PIVIDDEACV
+683 PITIDDEACV

-699 FHEIFNKINH
+699 FHEIFNKIKH

>member
-8 HKNLDALFEALETTE
+8 HKNLDTLFEALETTE

-32 PLSLEEIEGLFGSS
+32 PLSLEEIEGLFGTS
-46 DVPLVATCRIADV
+46 DVPLVATCRIADI
-59 LADLQRTD
+59 LADLQRAD
-67 GVPDTEKGR
+67 GIPDTEKGR

-88 RRLTKAVEAGAAYI
+88 RRLAKAVEAGAAYL

-115 LRKTAQENGTIV
+115 LRKAALENGTIV
-127 IRSYHDFNGT
+127 IRSYHDFTGT
-137 PSREKLAETAAQ
+137 PSREKLAETVSQ
-149 CREFGAEVIKI
+149 CREFGAEVVKI
-160 VTTARCAADA
+160 VTTAQCEADV
-170 QTVLSLYDDFDR
+170 QTVLSLYEDFDR

-209 ALTEEEA
+209 ALTEDEA
-216 TAPGQWTTA
+216 TAPGQWSTA
-225 SMKKALYGSWKPIS
+225 SMKKALYGNWKPIA
-239 CDAPLQMPCSKSF
+239 CDTPLQMPCSKSF

-283 VARSLGAD
+283 VARSLGATVLPVED
-291 VSFET
+291 A
-296 AGEAGSDEHFRSEA
+296 AG
-310 RTRFCEE
+310 TLT
-317 EPASPA
+317 
-323 VVIINGIGAKAGCL
+323 ITGIGATAGSMDL
-337 QTESIHVGES
+337 KEVHVGES
-347 GLLTRLMIPIA
+347 GLLTRLMIPIVS
-358 AVLGNG
+358 VLGKG
-364 NVRITGEKTLPG
+364 PVRITGEKTLPG

-434 LLTALPLTARNS
+434 LLTALPLTGKNS

-504 LKAADLAIEGDWSAA
+504 IKAADLAIEGDWSAA

-528 FGTLDL
+528 FGSLDL

-599 QGESRLVGVNRLA
+599 QGESRLAGVNRLA

-619 KAVADMLTQMGVENR
+619 KAVADMLTQMGVKNR
-634 IEDDEMIIRGQSLQ
+634 IEDDEMIICGRSLQ
-648 QRLLTGALLRGGSY
+648 QRLLTGTLLRGGSY

-674 RVAALGADA
+674 KVAALGADG
-683 PIVIDDEACV
+683 PITIDDEACV

>member
-32 PLSLEEIEGLFGSS
+32 PLSPDDIEGLFGSS
-46 DVPLVATCRIADV
+46 DVPLVATCRIAEV
-59 LADLQRTD
+59 LADLQRAD
-67 GVPDTEKGR
+67 GIPDTEKGR

-88 RRLTKAVEAGAAYI
+88 RRLAKAVEAGAAYL

-115 LRKTAQENGTIV
+115 LRKAALENGTIV
-127 IRSYHDFNGT
+127 IRSYHDFTGT
-137 PSREKLAETAAQ
+137 PSREKLAETISQ
-149 CREFGAEVIKI
+149 CREFGAEVVKI
-160 VTTARCAADA
+160 VTTAQCEADV
-170 QTVLSLYDDFDR
+170 QTVLSLYEDFDR

-209 ALTEEEA
+209 AFTEDEA

-225 SMKKALYGSWKPIS
+225 SMEKALYGNWKPIA
-239 CDAPLQMPCSKSF
+239 CDTPLQMPCSKSF

-283 VARSLGAD
+283 VARSLGATVLPVED
-291 VSFET
+291 A
-296 AGEAGSDEHFRSEA
+296 AG
-310 RTRFCEE
+310 TLT
-317 EPASPA
+317 
-323 VVIINGIGAKAGCL
+323 ITGIGATAGSMDL
-337 QTESIHVGES
+337 KEVHVGES
-347 GLLTRLMIPIA
+347 GLLTRLMIPVV
-358 AVLGNG
+358 AVLGKG

-389 GVLLASENARSNA
+389 GVLLSSDNARSNA

-434 LLTALPLTARNS
+434 LLTALPLTGKNS

-504 LKAADLAIEGDWSAA
+504 IKAADLAIEGDWSAA

-528 FGTLDL
+528 FGSLDL

-594 LAAFC
+594 LATFC
-599 QGESRLVGVNRLA
+599 QGESRLAGVNRLA

-619 KAVADMLTQMGVENR
+619 KAVADMLTQMGVENH

-674 RVAALGADA
+674 KVAALGADS
-683 PIVIDDEACV
+683 PITIDDEACV

-699 FHEIFNKINH
+699 FHEIFNKIKH

>member
-8 HKNLDALFEALETTE
+8 HKNLDALYEALETTE

-46 DVPLVATCRIADV
+46 DVPLVATCRIAEV
-59 LADLQRTD
+59 LADLQRAD
-67 GVPDTEKGR
+67 GIPDTEKGR

-88 RRLTKAVEAGAAYI
+88 RRLAKAVEAGAAYI
-102 DLEIEAPAPMSKR
+102 DLEMEAPAPMSKR
-115 LRKTAQENGTIV
+115 LRKAALENGTIV
-127 IRSYHDFNGT
+127 IRSYHDFTGT
-137 PSREKLAETAAQ
+137 PSREKLAETVSQ
-149 CREFGAEVIKI
+149 CREFGAEVVKI
-160 VTTARCAADA
+160 VTTAQCEANV
-170 QTVLSLYDDFDR
+170 QTVLSLYEDFDR

-209 ALTEEEA
+209 AFTEDEA

-225 SMKKALYGSWKPIS
+225 SMEKALYGNWKPIA
-239 CDAPLQMPCSKSF
+239 CDTPLQMPCSKSF
-252 AQRAILAAALAEGT
+252 AQRAILAAALADGT

-283 VARSLGAD
+283 VARSLGATVLPVED
-291 VSFET
+291 A
-296 AGEAGSDEHFRSEA
+296 AG
-310 RTRFCEE
+310 TLT
-317 EPASPA
+317 
-323 VVIINGIGAKAGCL
+323 ITGIGATAGSMDL
-337 QTESIHVGES
+337 KEVHVGES
-347 GLLTRLMIPIA
+347 GLLTRLMIPIV
-358 AVLGNG
+358 AVLGKG

-389 GVLLASENARSNA
+389 GVLLSSDNARSNA

-434 LLTALPLTARNS
+434 LLTALPLTAKNS

-528 FGTLDL
+528 FGSLDL

-557 SLSRLDEEKTLHVQ
+557 SLSRLDDEKTIHVQ

-594 LAAFC
+594 LATFC
-599 QGESRLVGVNRLA
+599 QGESRLAGVNRLA

-619 KAVADMLTQMGVENR
+619 KAVADMLTQMGVKNR
-634 IEDDEMIIRGQSLQ
+634 IEDDEMIICGRSLQ
-648 QRLLTGALLRGGSY
+648 QRLLTGTLLRGGSY

-674 RVAALGADA
+674 KVAALGADR
-683 PIVIDDEACV
+683 PITIDDEACV

-699 FHEIFNKINH
+699 FHEIFNKIKH

>member
-8 HKNLDALFEALETTE
+8 HKNLDALYEALETTE

-32 PLSLEEIEGLFGSS
+32 PLSPDDIEGLFGSS
-46 DVPLVATCRIADV
+46 DVPLVATCRIAEV
-59 LADLQRTD
+59 LADLQRAD
-67 GVPDTEKGR
+67 GIPDTEKGR

-88 RRLTKAVEAGAAYI
+88 RRLAKAVEAGAAYI
-102 DLEIEAPAPMSKR
+102 DLEMEAPAPMSKR
-115 LRKTAQENGTIV
+115 LRKAALENGTIV
-127 IRSYHDFNGT
+127 IRSYHDFTGT
-137 PSREKLAETAAQ
+137 PSREKLAETVSQ
-149 CREFGAEVIKI
+149 CREFGAEVVKI
-160 VTTARCAADA
+160 VTTAQCEADV
-170 QTVLSLYDDFDR
+170 QTVLSLYEDFDR

-209 ALTEEEA
+209 ALTEDEA

-225 SMKKALYGSWKPIS
+225 SMEKALYGNWKPIA
-239 CDAPLQMPCSKSF
+239 CDTPLQMPCSKSF

-283 VARSLGAD
+283 VARSLGATVLPVED
-291 VSFET
+291 A
-296 AGEAGSDEHFRSEA
+296 AG
-310 RTRFCEE
+310 TLT
-317 EPASPA
+317 
-323 VVIINGIGAKAGCL
+323 ITGIGATAGSMDL
-337 QTESIHVGES
+337 KEVHVGES
-347 GLLTRLMIPIA
+347 GLLTRLMIPIV
-358 AVLGNG
+358 AVLGKG
-364 NVRITGEKTLPG
+364 PVRITGEKTLPG

-389 GVLLASENARSNA
+389 GVLLSSDNARSNA

-434 LLTALPLTARNS
+434 LLTALPLTGKNS

-504 LKAADLAIEGDWSAA
+504 IKAADLAIEGDWSAA

-528 FGTLDL
+528 FGSLDL

-594 LAAFC
+594 LATFC
-599 QGESRLVGVNRLA
+599 QGESRLAGVNRLA

-619 KAVADMLTQMGVENR
+619 KAVADMLTQMGVKNR
-634 IEDDEMIIRGQSLQ
+634 IEDDEMIICGRSLQ
-648 QRLLTGALLRGGSY
+648 QRLLTGTLLRGGSY

-674 RVAALGADA
+674 KVVALGADS
-683 PIVIDDEACV
+683 PITIDDEACV

-699 FHEIFNKINH
+699 FHEIFNKIKH